1 VTEWLLVAIVG
12 LGTVALKGVGPLVLG
27 GRRVPD
33 RLTGVVSLLA
43 PTLLAALIVTN
54 TFATGTALNLEA
66 GRFFTGSEVQARSN
80 VVVLGQT
87 PYMALFAASGSVSR
101 GPNSGST
108 IAWLSD
114 FWLKPM
120 CR

>member
-54 TFATGTALNLEA
+54 TFATGTALVIDARVA
-66 GRFFTGSEVQARSN
+66 GMAAA
-80 VVVLGQT
+80 VVAIVLAPILVVIVVAAVAAAVT
-87 PYMALFAASGSVSR
+87 RAL
-101 GPNSGST
+101 T
-108 IAWLSD
+108 
-114 FWLKPM
+114 
-120 CR
+120 

>member
-1 VTEWLLVAIVG
+1 MTEWLLVAIVG

-54 TFATGTALNLEA
+54 TFATGTALVIDARVA
-66 GRFFTGSEVQARSN
+66 GMAAAVVAIVLRAPIR
-80 VVVLGQT
+80 VVLVVAAVAAAVT
-87 PYMALFAASGSVSR
+87 RAL
-101 GPNSGST
+101 T
-108 IAWLSD
+108 
-114 FWLKPM
+114 
-120 CR
+120 

>member
-12 LGTVALKGVGPLVLG
+12 LGTIALKGVGPLVLG

-54 TFATGTALNLEA
+54 TFATGTALVIDARVA
-66 GRFFTGSEVQARSN
+66 GMAAA
-80 VVVLGQT
+80 VVAIVLRA
-87 PYMALFAASGSVSR
+87 PILVVIVVAAVAAAVTR
-101 GPNSGST
+101 GLT
-108 IAWLSD
+108 
-114 FWLKPM
+114 
-120 CR
+120 

>member
-1 VTEWLLVAIVG
+1 MTEWLLVAIVG

-54 TFATGTALNLEA
+54 TFATGTALVIDARVA
-66 GRFFTGSEVQARSN
+66 GMAAAVVAIVLRAPILVVIVVAAVAAAVTRS
-80 VVVLGQT
+80 LT
-87 PYMALFAASGSVSR
+87 
-101 GPNSGST
+101 
-108 IAWLSD
+108 
-114 FWLKPM
+114 
-120 CR
+120 

>member
-1 VTEWLLVAIVG
+1 VTEWLLVAFVG

-54 TFATGTALNLEA
+54 TFATGTALVIDARVA
-66 GRFFTGSEVQARSN
+66 GMAAAVVAIVLRAPIL
-80 VVVLGQT
+80 VVVVVAAVAAAVT
-87 PYMALFAASGSVSR
+87 RAL
-101 GPNSGST
+101 T
-108 IAWLSD
+108 
-114 FWLKPM
+114 
-120 CR
+120 

>member
-54 TFATGTALNLEA
+54 TFATGTALVIDARVA
-66 GRFFTGSEVQARSN
+66 GMAAA
-80 VVVLGQT
+80 VVAIVLRAPILVVIVVAAVAAAVT
-87 PYMALFAASGSVSR
+87 RAL
-101 GPNSGST
+101 T
-108 IAWLSD
+108 
-114 FWLKPM
+114 
-120 CR
+120 

>member
-12 LGTVALKGVGPLVLG
+12 LGTIALKGVGPLVLG

-54 TFATGTALNLEA
+54 TFATGTALVIDARVA
-66 GRFFTGSEVQARSN
+66 GMAAA
-80 VVVLGQT
+80 VVAIVLRAPILVVIVVAAVAAAVT
-87 PYMALFAASGSVSR
+87 RAL
-101 GPNSGST
+101 T
-108 IAWLSD
+108 
-114 FWLKPM
+114 
-120 CR
+120 

>member
-1 VTEWLLVAIVG
+1 MTEWLLVGIVG

-54 TFATGTALNLEA
+54 TFATGTALVIDARVA
-66 GRFFTGSEVQARSN
+66 GMAAA
-80 VVVLGQT
+80 VVAIVLRAPILVVIVVAAAVT
-87 PYMALFAASGSVSR
+87 RAL
-101 GPNSGST
+101 T
-108 IAWLSD
+108 
-114 FWLKPM
+114 
-120 CR
+120 

>member
-1 VTEWLLVAIVG
+1 MTEWLLVAIVG

-54 TFATGTALNLEA
+54 TFATGTALVIDARVA
-66 GRFFTGSEVQARSN
+66 GMAAAVVAIVLRAPILVVIEVAAVAAAVTR
-80 VVVLGQT
+80 
-87 PYMALFAASGSVSR
+87 AL
-101 GPNSGST
+101 T
-108 IAWLSD
+108 
-114 FWLKPM
+114 
-120 CR
+120 

>member
-1 VTEWLLVAIVG
+1 MTEWLLVAIVG

-54 TFATGTALNLEA
+54 TFATGTALVIDARLA
-66 GRFFTGSEVQARSN
+66 GMAAA
-80 VVVLGQT
+80 VVAIVLRAPILVVIVVAAVAAAVT
-87 PYMALFAASGSVSR
+87 RAL
-101 GPNSGST
+101 T
-108 IAWLSD
+108 
-114 FWLKPM
+114 
-120 CR
+120 

>member
-1 VTEWLLVAIVG
+1 VTEWLLVGIVG

-54 TFATGTALNLEA
+54 TFATGTALVIDARVA
-66 GRFFTGSEVQARSN
+66 GMAAA
-80 VVVLGQT
+80 VVAIVLRAPILVVIVVAAVAAAVT
-87 PYMALFAASGSVSR
+87 RAL
-101 GPNSGST
+101 T
-108 IAWLSD
+108 
-114 FWLKPM
+114 
-120 CR
+120 

>member
-1 VTEWLLVAIVG
+1 MTEWLLVAIVG

-54 TFATGTALNLEA
+54 TFATGTALVIDARVA
-66 GRFFTGSEVQARSN
+66 GMAAAVVAIVLRAPIL
-80 VVVLGQT
+80 VVVVVAAVAAAVT
-87 PYMALFAASGSVSR
+87 RAL
-101 GPNSGST
+101 T
-108 IAWLSD
+108 
-114 FWLKPM
+114 
-120 CR
+120 

>member
-1 VTEWLLVAIVG
+1 MTEWLLVAIVG

-54 TFATGTALNLEA
+54 TFATGTALVIDARVA
-66 GRFFTGSEVQARSN
+66 GMAAA
-80 VVVLGQT
+80 VVAIVLRAPILVVIVVAAVAAAVT
-87 PYMALFAASGSVSR
+87 RAL
-101 GPNSGST
+101 T
-108 IAWLSD
+108 
-114 FWLKPM
+114 
-120 CR
+120 

>member
-1 VTEWLLVAIVG
+1 MTEWLLVAIVG

-54 TFATGTALNLEA
+54 TFASGTALVIDARVA
-66 GRFFTGSEVQARSN
+66 GMAAA
-80 VVVLGQT
+80 VVAIVLRAPILVVIVVAAVAAAVT
-87 PYMALFAASGSVSR
+87 RAL
-101 GPNSGST
+101 T
-108 IAWLSD
+108 
-114 FWLKPM
+114 
-120 CR
+120 

>member
-1 VTEWLLVAIVG
+1 MTEWLLVAIVG

-54 TFATGTALNLEA
+54 TFATGTALVIDARVA
-66 GRFFTGSEVQARSN
+66 GMAAAVLAIVLRAPIL
-80 VVVLGQT
+80 VVIVVAAVAAAVT
-87 PYMALFAASGSVSR
+87 RAL
-101 GPNSGST
+101 T
-108 IAWLSD
+108 
-114 FWLKPM
+114 
-120 CR
+120 

>member
-54 TFATGTALNLEA
+54 TFATGTALVIDARLA
-66 GRFFTGSEVQARSN
+66 GMAAA
-80 VVVLGQT
+80 VVAIVLRAPILVVIVVAAVAAAVT
-87 PYMALFAASGSVSR
+87 RAL
-101 GPNSGST
+101 T
-108 IAWLSD
+108 
-114 FWLKPM
+114 
-120 CR
+120 

>member
-27 GRRVPD
+27 GRRLPD

-54 TFATGTALNLEA
+54 TFATGSALVIDARVA
-66 GRFFTGSEVQARSN
+66 GMAAA
-80 VVVLGQT
+80 VVAIVLRAPILVVIVVAAVAAAVT
-87 PYMALFAASGSVSR
+87 RAL
-101 GPNSGST
+101 T
-108 IAWLSD
+108 
-114 FWLKPM
+114 
-120 CR
+120 

>member
-54 TFATGTALNLEA
+54 TFATGTALVIDARVA
-66 GRFFTGSEVQARSN
+66 GMAAA
-80 VVVLGQT
+80 VVAIVLRA
-87 PYMALFAASGSVSR
+87 PILVVIVVAAVAAAVTR
-101 GPNSGST
+101 
-108 IAWLSD
+108 A
-114 FWLKPM
+114 
-120 CR
+120 